1 MKLSVII
8 PAYNEV
14 KTIDKII
21 KRVKGVKLKNIKKE
35 IIIIDD
41 FSTDGTR
48 EKLKKIKD
56 KNIKNI
62 RVFFHKK
69 NFGKG
74 MAVRTGLKHS
84 RGDIIIIQDADLEY
98 YPEEYPKLIKPILE
112 KKTKV
117 VYGSRFLKKPKPR
130 YRIYYF
136 GNILLSMFTNILYG
150 SNISD
155 METCYKVFTKDVIK
169 SIKLRAKRFDFEPEI
184 TSKILKRDYK
194 IIEVPISY
202 KSRSVEEGKKIGWK
216 DGLKAF
222 LVLLKYR
229 LVD

>member
-1 MKLSVII
+1 MKLSIII

-21 KRVKGVKLKNIKKE
+21 KWVKNVKLKNIKKE
-35 IIIIDD
+35 IIVIDD

-56 KNIKNI
+56 KSV

-98 YPEEYPKLIKPILE
+98 SPKEYPKLIKPIIE
-112 KKTKV
+112 KKTNV
-117 VYGSRFLKKPKPR
+117 VYGSRFIKKHKPR
-130 YRIYYF
+130 YIFYYL
-136 GNILLSMFTNILYG
+136 GNLVLNAFTNILYG
-150 SNISD
+150 SSITD
-155 METCYKVFTKDVIK
+155 METCYKVFKADVIK
-169 SIKLRAKRFDFEPEI
+169 GTKINSKRFDFEPEI
-184 TSKILKRDYK
+184 TSKILKRGYK
-194 IIEVPISY
+194 IIEVPVSY
-202 KSRSVEEGKKIGWK
+202 KSRKIEEGKKINWR

-222 LVLLKYR
+222 WILLKYR
-229 LVD
+229 FVD